1 MNISQAE
8 IEKMNKEAIQVM
20 ITTAR
25 NKTWKAIEDIKNL
38 IKPGMTELEAIK
50 LANKY
55 FMEQGVR
62 KFWHKTLQH
71 F

>member
-1 MNISQAE
+1 MNISQVE

-50 LANKY
+50 LANK
-55 FMEQGVR
+55 EDR
-62 KFWHKTLQH
+62 
-71 F
+71 